1 MRILRRYILLTV
13 AALMLSGCFFTGV
26 EGTKTIRDSQTT
38 PRADVSETD
47 PLDTIAPPVFTR
59 WNRGKEFYVIDSQIN
74 LLLASA
80 TSTLRLEVGDTLHY
94 ISAEAENIYG
104 TKPLAFVNFG
114 TRGGATVR
122 LKSGMTMDAL
132 RAAHQL
138 PFMVALSVVE
148 QVRAEIVGQE
158 LFTTTAQW
166 YDINGDAAQGIKYA
180 KVRVIDIQPG
190 NKVYSLKVLFQYEG
204 KNYFQYVSAGNDAV
218 AFRFS
223 AGGEDPRDIA
233 KVASGGELSRI
244 MLSLKQMMARFT
256 EMPTLVFDEIDTG
269 VSGSVADKMGGM
281 ICDMSADMQVFAITH
296 LPQVAAKG
304 KAHYV
309 VEKTYDGQGRPVS
322 AMRRLEGEERVLEVA
337 RMLSGSR
344 ITEAAIENA
353 KVLLGE

>member
-1 MRILRRYILLTV
+1 VEERLSLLYTLLKKHNCQTV
-13 AALMLSGCFFTGV
+13 ADLIAVRDALSEVLYDADSLESRRAALQKRIDTVAKEHEGLCRRLS
-26 EGTKTIRDSQTT
+26 EARRK
-38 PRADVSETD
+38 A
-47 PLDTIAPPVFTR
+47 APAFSSSIQ
-59 WNRGKEFYVIDSQIN
+59 E
-74 LLLASA
+74 
-80 TSTLRLEVGDTLHY
+80 TLRHLELDRCRF
-94 ISAEAENIYG
+94 EA
-104 TKPLAFVNFG
+104 
-114 TRGGATVR
+114 
-122 LKSGMTMDAL
+122 
-132 RAAHQL
+132 
-138 PFMVALSVVE
+138 SV
-148 QVRAEIVGQE
+148 
-158 LFTTTAQW
+158 
-166 YDINGDAAQGIKYA
+166 
-180 KVRVIDIQPG
+180 QPAPAG
-190 NKVYSLKVLFQYEG
+190 P
-204 KNYFQYVSAGNDAV
+204 AGNDAV